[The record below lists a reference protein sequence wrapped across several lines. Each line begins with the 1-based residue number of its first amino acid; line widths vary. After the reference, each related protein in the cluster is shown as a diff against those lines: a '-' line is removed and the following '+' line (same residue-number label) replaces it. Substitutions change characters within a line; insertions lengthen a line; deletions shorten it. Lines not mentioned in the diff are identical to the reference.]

1 MAQLVKYKSRDEKYV
16 NLGIKLAS
24 GFIVPIRNVVP
35 KHYYQLVENAT
46 EIKIEY
52 KAKGD
57 KK

>member
-24 GFIVPIRNVVP
+24 GFVVPIRNIVS
-35 KHYYQLVENAT
+35 KHYYQLVEQAT

-52 KAKGD
+52 NKKGE
-57 KK
+57 

>member
-1 MAQLVKYKSRDEKYV
+1 MAQLVKYKSRDDKYV

-24 GFIVPIRNVVP
+24 GFVVPIRNIVP

-52 KAKGD
+52 KKKGE
-57 KK
+57 